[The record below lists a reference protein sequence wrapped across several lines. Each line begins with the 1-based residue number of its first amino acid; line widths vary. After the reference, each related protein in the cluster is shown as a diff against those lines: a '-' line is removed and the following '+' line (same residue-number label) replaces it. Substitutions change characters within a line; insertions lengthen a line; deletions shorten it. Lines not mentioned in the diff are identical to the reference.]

1 MEVDPTENGGPAPSP
16 PGSRPHLGG
25 RRPAGEEPRE
35 YPADDDEDYPR
46 RSPLTGPRRR
56 DTEPHR
62 GVLILVLGIISLMFT
77 VFIMCYGLGL
87 LVGLP
92 LGITAWVL
100 GNGDLRKI
108 KNREMDEEG
117 LGMTQAGWICGIIG
131 TILHSLG
138 LLSCGGFIAFFVMQ
152 LNGPGFAP
160 KPRFG
165 TPAPVPAIKQ
175 PN

>member
-1 MEVDPTENGGPAPSP
+1 MEVNPTENGGPAPSP
-16 PGSRPHLGG
+16 PRESPPSRRTP
-25 RRPAGEEPRE
+25 PQGEEPHE

-46 RSPLTGPRRR
+46 RSPYGPRRR

-62 GVLILVLGIISLMFT
+62 GVLILVLGIISLTFT

-138 LLSCGGFIAFFVMQ
+138 LLSCGAFIAFFVMQ

-165 TPAPVPAIKQ
+165 APSAPVPAIKQ

>member
-1 MEVDPTENGGPAPSP
+1 
-16 PGSRPHLGG
+16 
-25 RRPAGEEPRE
+25 
-35 YPADDDEDYPR
+35 
-46 RSPLTGPRRR
+46 
-56 DTEPHR
+56 
-62 GVLILVLGIISLMFT
+62 
-77 VFIMCYGLGL
+77 MCYGLGI

-138 LLSCGGFIAFFVMQ
+138 LLSCGAFIAFCH
-152 LNGPGFAP
+152 ATER
-160 KPRFG
+160 PRIRAQAAVRAR
-165 TPAPVPAIKQ
+165 PRRSPRSSSL
-175 PN
+175 